1 MEMLPYY
8 LLYCIDDK
16 RYDSWS
22 ISNEKNTEAHDC
34 HQIHFIVFFNVIYF
48 KCNTCFPSMC
58 KQVYTVHEEL
68 FVFHFKPV
76 IYRMD
81 DYSSQTNLCPR
92 SESFRDQNTW
102 YWDVKL
108 QTSHQISAKS
118 VNICKSYIKFSKVTK
133 KHISVHYRHRR
144 DWLSSVRPCEWQ
156 DVCTP
161 KVCVQNVHW
170 GYRGGSP
177 TAVQA

>member
-1 MEMLPYY
+1 
-8 LLYCIDDK
+8 
-16 RYDSWS
+16 
-22 ISNEKNTEAHDC
+22 
-34 HQIHFIVFFNVIYF
+34 
-48 KCNTCFPSMC
+48 
-58 KQVYTVHEEL
+58 
-68 FVFHFKPV
+68 
-76 IYRMD
+76 MD

-156 DVCTP
+156 DVSSPT
-161 KVCVQNVHW
+161 VCVQNVHRVLEVERTLEDGDATAW
-170 GYRGGSP
+170 RLHRWPPGGGNVPTLRSGATSAGRRHESGCGTHAPAASP
-177 TAVQA
+177 NLVVDWVKLPTRLPTCSYLQFPVGN